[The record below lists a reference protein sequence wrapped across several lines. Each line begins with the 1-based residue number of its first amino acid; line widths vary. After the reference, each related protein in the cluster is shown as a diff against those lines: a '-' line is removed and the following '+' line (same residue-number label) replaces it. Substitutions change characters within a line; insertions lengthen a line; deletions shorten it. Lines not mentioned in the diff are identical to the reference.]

1 MAPGGGPLYAL
12 TPRGRA
18 TTTWLAL
25 LLFHAMPTLAAAAAP
40 SDIGAAEALAARM
53 LGALGGRANW
63 ARITSLVNDS
73 RQFRTETPTQVR
85 AVISMDFTRPR
96 FRIETVAADRHVI
109 RVIDG
114 DRDWRR
120 TRDGAIEAVPAD
132 VRADDLR
139 WYAGH
144 VYRTI
149 HRIARRDPSLRL
161 AIGDGGRLDVYEGG
175 ARIAWYRLDVRGEP
189 YAFGGPADDV
199 GSVSGPW
206 TFERAG
212 IRHPSWVARPD
223 GSWRAQL
230 LALEVNAPLEN
241 ALFARPERVIGFEQ
255 LQGHWAGVGEFR
267 GRPARMQLEW
277 SQALDA
283 AFTRLR
289 ISIAD
294 PEGDGGAR
302 FEGEALYRRTAD
314 GVVASWFDSTGNAYP
329 VSARIERDCL
339 VASWGADGTGAT
351 GRSSYCRSEDTLTVT
366 DEIASAA
373 TGQWS
378 TFGRY
383 ELRREP

>member
-1 MAPGGGPLYAL
+1 MYAL
-12 TPRGRA
+12 AVRGRA
-18 TTTWLAL
+18 AAAGLAL
-25 LLFHAMPTLAAAAAP
+25 VLF
-40 SDIGAAEALAARM
+40 GATPALAAPPSSSDNAAGDALASRM

-63 ARITSLVNDS
+63 ARLTSLVNDS

-120 TRDGAIEAVPAD
+120 TRDGTIEAVPAD

-149 HRIARRDPSLRL
+149 HRIARRDPTLRL
-161 AIGDGGRLDVYEGG
+161 AVGDGGRLDVYEGDG
-175 ARIAWYRLDVRGEP
+175 RIAWYRLDVRGEP
-189 YAFGGPADDV
+189 YAFGGPADEV

-230 LALEVNAPLEN
+230 VALEVNAPLED
-241 ALFARPERVIGFEQ
+241 ALFARPEQVIGFEQ
-255 LQGHWAGVGEFR
+255 LQGRWAGVGEFG
-267 GRPARMQLEW
+267 GRPARLQLDW
-277 SQALDA
+277 SPALDA

-289 ISIAD
+289 ISITD
-294 PEGDGGAR
+294 PAGVGGAR
-302 FEGEALYRRTAD
+302 FEGEGLYRRTAD
-314 GVVASWFDSTGNAYP
+314 GIVASWFDSTGNAYP

-339 VASWGADGTGAT
+339 VAVWGAGSTGST
-351 GRSSYCRSEDTLTVT
+351 GRSSYCRSGDTLTVT